1 MSLRCV
7 TEKMVLR
14 FNNYKSDDKF
24 KDVIKSALLARH
36 DCFDTKQFVIRGFYN
51 GSL

>member
-1 MSLRCV
+1 MSLRCAI
-7 TEKMVLR
+7 EKMVLG

-36 DCFDTKQFVIRGFYN
+36 DCFDKKQFVTREFYN

>member
-1 MSLRCV
+1 MSLRCAI
-7 TEKMVLR
+7 EKMVLG

-36 DCFDTKQFVIRGFYN
+36 DCFDTKQFVIREFYN